1 MPPRSDE
8 NTGSAREPRPL
19 RARRL
24 YQTQARLVAL
34 DRTESE
40 AAMIHRILAR
50 PTSTQASRR
59 TAGAPAP
66 AVWSDVSE
74 DPGAIRDES
83 PGVIA
88 SIGASALRVAQEIG
102 GIVLLTGQVVRA
114 LIPPRI
120 DGRELWRHLHK
131 MGYRSVPIV
140 MLTALFAGGLMMLQ
154 SGPFVKRFGATS
166 LAGWFA
172 GYAVLR
178 EIGPIL
184 IALMFSGRVGANNT
198 AELSTMTVT
207 EQLDGLRALAIDPV
221 RFLVVP
227 RVIAMVVT
235 LLALTVIG
243 DLVALAGA
251 SITAR
256 AMLDIEWSTLLHSF
270 ADNLRPYDLLHGLYK
285 SIAFGA
291 AIAVSSCYFGVTVR
305 GGAVGVGRAVNAAVV
320 AAAVSIMLLDFF
332 LTYLT
337 G

>member
-1 MPPRSDE
+1 MILERFF
-8 NTGSAREPRPL
+8 TG
-19 RARRL
+19 
-24 YQTQARLVAL
+24 
-34 DRTESE
+34 
-40 AAMIHRILAR
+40 
-50 PTSTQASRR
+50 
-59 TAGAPAP
+59 
-66 AVWSDVSE
+66 
-74 DPGAIRDES
+74 
-83 PGVIA
+83 
-88 SIGASALRVAQEIG
+88 IGAGALRVTQEVG
-102 GIVLLTGQVVRA
+102 GIVVMTGQVLRA
-114 LIPPRI
+114 LVPPRV
-120 DGRELWRHLHK
+120 DGRELVKHLYK
-131 MGYRSVPIV
+131 MGNKSVPIV
-140 MLTALFAGGLMMLQ
+140 ALTAFFAGALMMLQ
-154 SGPFVKRFGATS
+154 AGPFVKKFGATA
-166 LAGWFA
+166 LAGWGA

-207 EQLDGLRALAIDPV
+207 EQLDGLRALAIDPI

-227 RVIAMVVT
+227 RVIAMMVM

-251 SITAR
+251 TIIAKL
-256 AMLDIEWSTLLHSF
+256 MLGIDPATMYYSF
-270 ADNLRPYDLLHGLYK
+270 TDNLDVRDFTHGLYK
-285 SIAFGA
+285 SVAFGA

>member
-1 MPPRSDE
+1 VSDDGEAERIFTSLPP
-8 NTGSAREPRPL
+8 APRPPIPPMTAPKVEHPK
-19 RARRL
+19 RAKPG
-24 YQTQARLVAL
+24 LVASVGE
-34 DRTESE
+34 RT
-40 AAMIHRILAR
+40 I
-50 PTSTQASRR
+50 Q
-59 TAGAPAP
+59 
-66 AVWSDVSE
+66 
-74 DPGAIRDES
+74 
-83 PGVIA
+83 
-88 SIGASALRVAQEIG
+88 VAQEVG
-102 GIVLLTGQVVRA
+102 GIVVLTAQVLRA
-114 LIPPRI
+114 LVPPRI
-120 DGRELWRHLHK
+120 DGRELIKNLYK
-131 MGYRSVPIV
+131 MGNRSVPIV
-140 MLTALFAGGLMMLQ
+140 VLTAFFAGGLMMLQ
-154 SGPFVKRFGATS
+154 TGPFVKKFGATG
-166 LAGWFA
+166 LAGWGA

-227 RVIAMVVT
+227 RVIAMMVMLV
-235 LLALTVIG
+235 ALTVIG

-251 SITAR
+251 AVVAK
-256 AMLDIEWSTLLHSF
+256 AMLGIEWSSMYHSF
-270 ADNLRPYDLLHGLYK
+270 ADNLKPFDFLHGIYK

-291 AIAVSSCYFGVTVR
+291 AIAMSSCYFGVTVR